1 MIFGDISE
9 QLLVN
14 SVDFRCPMVLLISY
28 ACPHL
33 FEMHA
38 GTLLVSNKVLVSLQR
53 KRVANGRD
61 VCKAPG

>member
-1 MIFGDISE
+1 
-9 QLLVN
+9 
-14 SVDFRCPMVLLISY
+14 MVLLISY

-33 FEMHA
+33 SEMHA

-53 KRVANGRD
+53 KRVANGRE